1 MLNGSYA
8 SLDTEAI
15 DTNCAFC
22 LRSNFAT
29 NILKETDAFFIVT
42 DHAPLVEGHILI
54 LPKRHFACYGVV
66 PAELDA
72 ELLALKREVQD
83 FFAGYYAP
91 VVFWEHGIFRQTV
104 FHAHL
109 HCFPFGATEYDATKT
124 LHSLVVQS
132 QDDVRAWY
140 AMHGHYFYMEDRS
153 NFLLFAPET
162 DRYLQVVKHVLWPGA
177 SSHSHYSGWRSPQQ
191 RYEQGAPLIRATMD
205 KWHEFQR
212 SGAGY
217 ADKTSPR

>member
-8 SLDTEAI
+8 SLDTDAI
-15 DTNCAFC
+15 NTNCAFC

-29 NILKETDAFFIVT
+29 NILKETDAFFIVA

-83 FFAGYYAP
+83 FF
-91 VVFWEHGIFRQTV
+91 
-104 FHAHL
+104 
-109 HCFPFGATEYDATKT
+109 
-124 LHSLVVQS
+124 
-132 QDDVRAWY
+132 
-140 AMHGHYFYMEDRS
+140 
-153 NFLLFAPET
+153 
-162 DRYLQVVKHVLWPGA
+162 
-177 SSHSHYSGWRSPQQ
+177 SPQQ

-212 SGAGY
+212 LGADF

>member
-8 SLDTEAI
+8 SLKTDAI
-15 DTNCAFC
+15 NTNCAFC

-29 NILKETDAFFIVT
+29 NILKETDAFFIVA

-83 FFAGYYAP
+83 FFARYYAP
-91 VVFWEHGIFRQTV
+91 IVFWEHGIFRQTV

-153 NFLLFAPET
+153 AALLFAPQTE
-162 DRYLQVVKHVLWPGA
+162 RYLGIVKSVFWRGIT
-177 SSHSHYSGWRSPQQ
+177 SSGGRVEWRSAQQ
-191 RYEQGAPLIRATMD
+191 RYEEGVPLIRAVME
-205 KWHEFQR
+205 KWQVFQQ
-212 SGAGY
+212 GAY
-217 ADKTSPR
+217 YVNETSTR